1 MYSNNQYTWVIEQ
14 EPEVFER
21 VAKAAIQKRTSAL
34 KEAKKMEEKFGY
46 LPVLTLRE
54 SDAFAHVKVADIM
67 TKHVKT
73 VRENITVSQLLELMA
88 QQHHIGYPVV
98 NAEEEP
104 VGTITLEAASAVGKE
119 KRDTTLVNQ
128 IMRKNPVYVSSED
141 TALDVFRKMSEFET
155 GRVLVVDYA
164 DSRKL
169 VGIVTKSDLMHTM
182 IEQG

>member
-1 MYSNNQYTWVIEQ
+1 
-14 EPEVFER
+14 
-21 VAKAAIQKRTSAL
+21 
-34 KEAKKMEEKFGY
+34 
-46 LPVLTLRE
+46 
-54 SDAFAHVKVADIM
+54 M